1 MTLKELP
8 IAIKRKIAET
18 RDLRLKAGADSKKV
32 LSGRIEAY
40 NDSLDLINCVEPT
53 EQEMKVKQFLALFK
67 YNSKS
72 TLIVE
77 AETEDKVL
85 DTIWRGTL
93 DQFKKKDPTIN
104 YDCDAYGEKISD
116 QPIDEVVF
124 DDGIEDSL
132 TIYLNGDRRYLEA
145 D

>member
-77 AETEDKVL
+77 AEIEDEIF
-85 DTIWRGTL
+85 DSIWEGTF
-93 DQFKKKDPTIN
+93 DQFRKKDPVIN